1 MAKID
6 EYREAIQKLLTEYA
20 EEDSDEENVELQNV
34 FDTLHDHYQL
44 LYVGW
49 ENRKRIFG
57 PVMHLDIKNEK
68 IWIQWNGTELDIAAQ
83 LMSMGVARE
92 DIVLGFHTPYMR
104 QYSDFA
110 VG

>member
-6 EYREAIQKLLTEYA
+6 EYREAIQKMLTEYA
-20 EEDSDEENVELQNV
+20 ERDSDEQDVELQKV

-57 PVMHLDIKNEK
+57 PVMHLDIKNDK
-68 IWIQWNGTELDIAAQ
+68 VWIQWNGTETDIAAE

-104 QYSDFA
+104 QFSDFA